1 MRRPSHIQGDGYGRS
16 QVLKD
21 IASGTPTML
30 QWMVTDPAVRGQ
42 NKFELIVIKFKTRD
56 KNMQS

>member
-1 MRRPSHIQGDGYGRS
+1 M
-16 QVLKD
+16 KD